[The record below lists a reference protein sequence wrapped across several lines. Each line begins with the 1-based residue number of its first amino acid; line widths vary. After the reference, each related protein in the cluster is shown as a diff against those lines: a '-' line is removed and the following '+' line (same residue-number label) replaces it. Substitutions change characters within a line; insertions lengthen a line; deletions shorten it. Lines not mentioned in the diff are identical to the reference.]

1 MRRAASKA
9 PQQMKVQRRLDLLPK
24 GDSHQ
29 QRETEA
35 TNFTTVSRTGSG
47 RVTTFRLIAA
57 PLICLKCEYFTFK
70 RSLLPISISISIH
83 LHSFIPA
90 PSLIAAGAFLR
101 FSFSSF
107 PALSAFHAKQKL
119 ILATPHGEGLQEFSL
134 LISFSFGLCH

>member
-1 MRRAASKA
+1 MRRAASKV

-107 PALSAFHAKQKL
+107 VCFPCKTKTHSSHTTRRG
-119 ILATPHGEGLQEFSL
+119 ATRIFTLNKFLVWFVPLTD
-134 LISFSFGLCH
+134 